1 MKILQILRWF
11 WDSWIGVIILVFTI
25 LFFVGQV
32 FLIPSGS
39 MISTLLIGDLVLVKK
54 FSYGIPL
61 PHLPWVEW
69 QIVPDFNNNGH
80 LIEGQRPK
88 RGEIV
93 VFRYPLNPKQHYVKR
108 LVATEGDE
116 VIYAQDGL
124 YLRPKEG
131 DTYIAQHYAGDS
143 KRNFMGKVFVFDP
156 YLSRFPGVHYAKD
169 HDIFADLLHL
179 YRLGEVTMSLHHEN
193 GEAFFYA
200 KIGDDEFFMMGDNRN
215 GSSDSRIWGAVP
227 YRNIVGSPWVIG
239 FSIDSDLHI
248 RWNRVGKSV
257 GALEEAM
264 RTQQASGEAD
274 TKAALDDAA
283 RELADEL

>member
-1 MKILQILRWF
+1 MHKALQILRWF
-11 WDSWIGVIILVFTI
+11 WDSWIGVILLVFTI

-69 QIVPDFNNNGH
+69 QIVPDFNGDGH
-80 LIEGQRPK
+80 LFAGERPK

-116 VIYAQDGL
+116 VIYAHDGL
-124 YLRPKEG
+124 YLRPHEG
-131 DTYIAQHYAGDS
+131 DSYIAQHYAGDS
-143 KRNFMGKVFVFDP
+143 KRTFMGKVFVYDP
-156 YLSRFPGVHYAKD
+156 YFSRFPGVHYAPEND
-169 HDIFADLLHL
+169 FFQDLFYL
-179 YRLGEVTMSLHHEN
+179 YNNGEVAMSLHQEN
-193 GEAFFYA
+193 GEPFFYA
-200 KIGDDEFFMMGDNRN
+200 QVGKDEFFMMGDNRN

-227 YRNIVGSPWVIG
+227 YRNIVGTPWVVG
-239 FSIDSDLHI
+239 FSIDSDLRI

-257 GALEEAM
+257 AELEDTM
-264 RTQQASGEAD
+264 RATRAAEAD
-274 TKAALDDAA
+274 SERALIDAA
-283 RELADEL
+283 NELAQ